1 MVAAGPRRSGRAG
14 EPLTPTSVTIVARN
28 AKSSNPSGLPSA
40 VAVIVPLFRIGCRI
54 LDDVLSDV
62 DEERGLTRPT
72 VIMNVSPAAL
82 LAMARAMGHL
92 ATENVEAGW
101 AFRFAVHFFD
111 AEEMRTESLVARVM
125 AWMAEKRTAVNNDPR
140 IVPRILG
147 VAEPIR
153 FPPGSC
159 SAMTELSESGVAQSF
174 PR

>member
-1 MVAAGPRRSGRAG
+1 
-14 EPLTPTSVTIVARN
+14 
-28 AKSSNPSGLPSA
+28 
-40 VAVIVPLFRIGCRI
+40 
-54 LDDVLSDV
+54 VLSDV
-62 DEERGLTRPT
+62 DEERGFDEADGDHECVASRA
-72 VIMNVSPAAL
+72 S
-82 LAMARAMGHL
+82 AMARAMGDL
-92 ATENVEAGW
+92 TTENVDASW

-159 SAMTELSESGVAQSF
+159 LAMTELSESCVAQSF